1 MKSWLSSGSLGS
13 RGSSG
18 LKTLFARMGNA
29 YMTWLR
35 RSIIAFSLLVSLLA
49 STRLGAVD
57 GIAPDAAYR
66 DALDKWKSELVD
78 DLKQNWLPL
87 AGLFWLKP
95 GTNTFGSD
103 PGNQIVLSKDTIPA
117 HAGSFEF
124 NGQLVTVNILPGV
137 EASIAG
143 KPTAS
148 AELNSDASEHPAVL
162 EIGSLRMH
170 VIKRGERIG
179 IRVKDLKNPAAE
191 KFHGLTFFP
200 LDLNYRVTAAWVPS
214 TTKKTVDVPNVLGD
228 VTPTPV
234 TGEAHFKING
244 QDVSLTDLG
253 GDPSKG
259 LFFVFNDLTSKTDT
273 YPGGRFLDTDPVV
286 NGTVVLDFN
295 HAHSPPCAVTP
306 YATCPLAPKENR
318 LTVAIP
324 AGEKYD
330 HKNAHH

>member
-1 MKSWLSSGSLGS
+1 M
-13 RGSSG
+13 
-18 LKTLFARMGNA
+18 
-29 YMTWLR
+29 
-35 RSIIAFSLLVSLLA
+35 
-49 STRLGAVD
+49 TRLRGVVATVLLLSISVYSRA
-57 GIAPDAAYR
+57 GSPESLPIAAPDAEYR
-66 DALDKWKSELVD
+66 AAFDKWKTELAD
-78 DLKQNWLPL
+78 DLKENWLSL

-95 GTNTFGSD
+95 GTNSFGSD
-103 PGNQIVLSKDTIPA
+103 PGNQIVLPKNTIPD

-124 NGQLVTVNILPGV
+124 SGQVVTVKILPGV
-137 EASIAG
+137 NASIAG
-143 KPTAS
+143 KSTIS
-148 AELNSDASEHPAVL
+148 AELKSDASEHPAVL
-162 EIGSLRMH
+162 EMGSLRMH

-191 KFHGLTFFP
+191 NFHGLAFFP
-200 LDLNYRVTAAWVPS
+200 LDLNYRVTAAWLPS

-286 NGTVVLDFN
+286 NGSVVLDFN

-306 YATCPLAPKENR
+306 YATCPLAPRENR
-318 LTVAIP
+318 LLVAIP

-330 HKNAHH
+330 RKNAHH

>member
-1 MKSWLSSGSLGS
+1 MSGPS
-13 RGSSG
+13 RH
-18 LKTLFARMGNA
+18 ARTPGASAVKN
-29 YMTWLR
+29 R
-35 RSIIAFSLLVSLLA
+35 IVIASVLLLA
-49 STRLGAVD
+49 ISTYCYAGPAQ
-57 GIAPDAAYR
+57 IAPSPAPDASYR
-66 DALDKWKSELVD
+66 DAFEKWKTELAD
-78 DLKQNWLPL
+78 DLRENWLSL

-95 GTNTFGSD
+95 GTSSFGSD
-103 PGNQIVLSKDTIPA
+103 PRNQIVLPSGTVPA

-124 NGQLVTVNILPGV
+124 DGQRVTVKILPGV
-137 EASIAG
+137 GATVAG
-143 KPTAS
+143 KPTS
-148 AELNSDASEHPAVL
+148 SVELQSDATEHPAVL
-162 EIGSLRMH
+162 EIGSLRMR

-179 IRVKDLKNPAAE
+179 IRVKDLKSAAAQNYR
-191 KFHGLTFFP
+191 GGTFFP
-200 LDLNYRVTAAWVPS
+200 LDANYRITASWVPS
-214 TTKKTVDVPNVLGD
+214 NGKKTVDVPNVLGD

-273 YPGGRFLDTDPVV
+273 YPGGRFLDTDPVA

-295 HAHSPPCAVTP
+295 RAHSPPCAVTP

-318 LTVAIP
+318 LSVAIP

-330 HKNAHH
+330 RKNAHH